1 MLYLTTKF
9 TKIFTKHT
17 MSLWTLC
24 MLCDFVFFLKFNII
38 LKKMDCLKNTNGIT
52 TREEIASS
60 LVRTEEATRW
70 GAAKYD
76 MKQKHTKLTR

>member
-1 MLYLTTKF
+1 
-9 TKIFTKHT
+9 
-17 MSLWTLC
+17 
-24 MLCDFVFFLKFNII
+24 
-38 LKKMDCLKNTNGIT
+38 MDCLKNTNGIT